1 MDDDFKFAQHVANAA
16 YAYEIEHGLGG
27 VSAAKSYSQVFAL
40 VMHRDDI
47 DRAYGKIMAIY
58 GLSQEMF
65 AVEYAQDAMKLLD
78 KPLGQQSYV
87 EAK

>member
-16 YAYEIEHGLGG
+16 YDYEMATGNAR
-27 VSAAKSYSQVFAL
+27 AAAETYHEVFNL
-40 VMHRDDI
+40 VMHRADI

-65 AVEYAQDAMKLLD
+65 AVEYANDAMKLLD